1 MKVHNSTKKT
11 VVSATVLRADSTA
24 DRMLGLL
31 RFDHPHALLI
41 HTRFGIH
48 TFGLKFPIDV
58 LILDKENTVAALNK
72 NMKPNRIFIW
82 NPTWDTVLELPGG
95 SIEKSKSEIGDTLK
109 IDG

>member
-11 VVSATVLRADSTA
+11 VVSGTILRADSTA

-48 TFGLKFPIDV
+48 TFGMKFPIDV
-58 LILDKENTVAALNK
+58 IILDKKKRIVAMNK
-72 NMKPNRIFIW
+72 NMKPNRVFLW
-82 NPTWDTVLELPGG
+82 NPKWDTILELPQN
-95 SIEKSKSEIGDTLK
+95 SIEKSNSEIGNQ
-109 IDG
+109 IAIEQ